1 MLLKDQQ
8 ARLTSIPLVADRT
21 QCFSFWYN
29 IKYEHNSATFYAMAL
44 VSLNFYFQLY
54 IIYYSHC
61 ISDILVVLNITCY
74 NNLLKDPRI
83 SYVL

>member
-44 VSLNFYFQLY
+44 VGLIFYLY
-54 IIYYSHC
+54 LCNQRCLDSVII
-61 ISDILVVLNITCY
+61 IIVIIVI
-74 NNLLKDPRI
+74 I
-83 SYVL
+83 I